1 MEVLQKQVLRAL
13 RRLFFH
19 TWLYWLNWTLLA
31 CFSVCFIGLLIP
43 KIWHIEWSPALGPE
57 RWTWSWSIGSLLA
70 ALLVATW
77 IAWIRK
83 PSRLQAAVEI
93 DQRYHLRERC
103 SSALAIADSE
113 RQSPAGQAL
122 IQDAQKQVDRI
133 DLRDHFPVRPAG
145 QWAWILL
152 PLAACIA
159 LLWVPD
165 AQPSAVQVLANS
177 AAKQA
182 TNVKNA
188 TEPILKS
195 VQKKLQ
201 EAEDKGDLEAI
212 DEYKRV
218 EEQLKKLQNKPDLGA
233 NEAIADLNE
242 IKKEMAQ
249 KKESLGDSKQMKE
262 AFSNLKDLD
271 QGPAENLANAL
282 QEGDFE
288 EAKTEMGK
296 LAQAL
301 QSGKLEPEQTEQL
314 QKQFEQMKD
323 SLEKARQKREG
334 LIQEAKNELNTAQ
347 SKGDVEKTASLRK
360 KLEKLQEGE
369 RMNRAMEKLQ
379 DQLEKAQKSMKSGDK
394 NASQEAVQE
403 IQKQLEELSEDQQA
417 AKELEKMIEEI
428 EDAKQSSKC
437 EECDGQGCKEC
448 QNPGGKD
455 GNKSSKSSGKSS
467 NKSSKQGQQSGKQAG
482 KKGDQQQDGQGESN
496 GQEGDG
502 QEGDTQ
508 EGDAQEGDAQEG
520 DGEMSEGQESSQEG
534 KDPADKRQ
542 SRATGKTQSKGKGKG
557 ENQDEQS
564 GQGEGEG
571 RGSGDRDEKQ
581 AGFKEYDAQVR
592 DKMRKGEMLPGQK
605 VGGKNR
611 KGLTREEV
619 REAVKSAKPDA
630 PDAIE
635 NIELPKAQR
644 DQLREYFDSLR
655 GGK

>member
-31 CFSVCFIGLLIP
+31 CFSACFIGLLIP

-233 NEAIADLNE
+233 KEAIADLNE

-288 EAKTEMGK
+288 EAKNEMGK

-496 GQEGDG
+496 GQEGD
-502 QEGDTQ
+502 
-508 EGDAQEGDAQEG
+508 AQVGDAQEG

>member
-1 MEVLQKQVLRAL
+1 
-13 RRLFFH
+13 LFFH
-19 TWLYWLNWTLLA
+19 SWLYWLNWTLLA
-31 CFSVCFIGLLIP
+31 CFSICFVGLLIP
-43 KIWHIEWSPALGPE
+43 KIWHIEWSSAAGPE
-57 RWTWSWSIGSLLA
+57 RWTWGWSIGSLLA

-83 PSRLQAAVEI
+83 PSRIQAAVEI
-93 DQRYHLRERC
+93 DQRYQLRERC
-103 SSALAIADSE
+103 SSALAIGDSE

-122 IQDAQKQVDRI
+122 VQDAEKQVDRI

-165 AQPSAVQVLANS
+165 AQPSAIQVLANT

-218 EEQLKKLQNKPDLGA
+218 EEQLKKIQNKPDLGA
-233 NEAIADLNE
+233 KEAIADLNE

-282 QEGDFE
+282 QEGEFE
-288 EAKTEMGK
+288 EAKNEMEK

-301 QSGKLEPEQTEQL
+301 QSGKLEPQQTEQL

-379 DQLEKAQKSMKSGDK
+379 DQLDKAQKAMKSGDK
-394 NASQEAVQE
+394 DASQEAIE
-403 IQKQLEELSEDQQA
+403 DMQKQLEELSEDQQA

-448 QNPGGKD
+448 QNPGGKE
-455 GNKSSKSSGKSS
+455 GNKSSKSPGKSS
-467 NKSSKQGQQSGKQAG
+467 GKSSKQGQQSGKQAG
-482 KKGDQQQDGQGESN
+482 QKGDQQEGGQGESAN
-496 GQEGDG
+496 QEGDG
-502 QEGDTQ
+502 QEGD
-508 EGDAQEGDAQEG
+508 GQEG
-520 DGEMSEGQESSQEG
+520 DGEMSEGQESNQEG

-542 SRATGKTQSKGKGKG
+542 SRATGKTQAKGKGKG
-557 ENQDEQS
+557 EEQDEQS
-564 GQGEGEG
+564 GQGQGEG
-571 RGSGDRDEKQ
+571 RGTGDRDEKQ

-635 NIELPKAQR
+635 NIELSKAQR

>member
-19 TWLYWLNWTLLA
+19 SWLYWLNWALLA
-31 CFSVCFIGLLIP
+31 CFSICFVGLLIP
-43 KIWHIEWSPALGPE
+43 KIWHIEWSPAVGPE
-57 RWTWSWSIGSLLA
+57 RWTWGWSIGSLVA
-70 ALLVATW
+70 ALVVATW

-133 DLRDHFPVRPAG
+133 DLRDHFPVRPAP

-165 AQPSAVQVLANS
+165 AQPSAIQVLANS

-233 NEAIADLNE
+233 KEAIADLNE

-271 QGPAENLANAL
+271 QGPAENLANSL

-288 EAKTEMGK
+288 EAKNDMEK

-301 QSGKLEPEQTEQL
+301 QSGKLEPEQTDRL

-323 SLEKARQKREG
+323 SLEEARQKREG

-394 NASQEAVQE
+394 NATQEAMQD

-448 QNPGGKD
+448 QNPGGKE
-455 GNKSSKSSGKSS
+455 GKKSSKSS
-467 NKSSKQGQQSGKQAG
+467 NKSSKQGQQAGNQSGKQAG
-482 KKGDQQQDGQGESN
+482 QKGGQQQDGQGESAN
-496 GQEGDG
+496 QEGANQEGDS
-502 QEGDTQ
+502 QEGDS
-508 EGDAQEGDAQEG
+508 QEG
-520 DGEMSEGQESSQEG
+520 DGEMSEGEESSQEG

-542 SRATGKTQSKGKGKG
+542 SRATGKNQAKGKGKGKG
-557 ENQDEQS
+557 ENQDEQP

-571 RGSGDRDEKQ
+571 RGAGDRDEKQ
-581 AGFKEYDAQVR
+581 SGFKEYDAQVR

-619 REAVKSAKPDA
+619 REAVKSSKPDA

>member
-1 MEVLQKQVLRAL
+1 MEVLQRQVLRAL

-19 TWLYWLNWTLLA
+19 SWLYWLNWTLLA
-31 CFSVCFIGLLIP
+31 CFSICFVGLLIP
-43 KIWHIEWSPALGPE
+43 KIWHIEWSSAAGPE
-57 RWTWSWSIGSLLA
+57 RWTWGWSIGSLLA

-83 PSRLQAAVEI
+83 PSRIQAAVEI

-103 SSALAIADSE
+103 SSALAIGDSE

-122 IQDAQKQVDRI
+122 VQDAEKQVDRI

-165 AQPSAVQVLANS
+165 AQPSAIQVLANT

-233 NEAIADLNE
+233 KEAIADLNE

-282 QEGDFE
+282 QEGEFE
-288 EAKTEMGK
+288 EAKNEMEK

-301 QSGKLEPEQTEQL
+301 QSGKLEPQQTEQL

-379 DQLEKAQKSMKSGDK
+379 DQLDKAQKAMKSGDK
-394 NASQEAVQE
+394 DASQEAIE
-403 IQKQLEELSEDQQA
+403 DMQKQLEELSEDQQA

-448 QNPGGKD
+448 QNPGGKE
-455 GNKSSKSSGKSS
+455 GNKSSKSPGKSS
-467 NKSSKQGQQSGKQAG
+467 GKSSKQGQQSGKQAG
-482 KKGDQQQDGQGESN
+482 QKGDQQEGGQGESAN
-496 GQEGDG
+496 QEGDG
-502 QEGDTQ
+502 QEGD
-508 EGDAQEGDAQEG
+508 GQEG
-520 DGEMSEGQESSQEG
+520 DGEMSEGQESNQEG

-542 SRATGKTQSKGKGKG
+542 SRATGKTQAKGKGKG
-557 ENQDEQS
+557 EEQDEQS
-564 GQGEGEG
+564 GQGQGEG
-571 RGSGDRDEKQ
+571 RGTGDRDEKQ

-635 NIELPKAQR
+635 NIELSKAQR

>member
-19 TWLYWLNWTLLA
+19 SWLYWLNWALLA
-31 CFSVCFIGLLIP
+31 CFSICFVGLLIP
-43 KIWHIEWSPALGPE
+43 KLWHIDWNPAIGPE
-57 RWTWSWSIGSLLA
+57 RWNWGWWIGSFAAAILA
-70 ALLVATW
+70 ATW
-77 IAWIRK
+77 ITWMRK
-83 PSRLQAAVEI
+83 PTALQAALEI
-93 DQRYHLRERC
+93 DQRYRLHERC
-103 SSALAIADSE
+103 SSAMAIASEE

-145 QWAWILL
+145 QWAWIVL
-152 PLAACIA
+152 PFAACMA
-159 LLWVPD
+159 LFWVPD
-165 AQPSAVQVLANS
+165 AQPSTSQVLANS
-177 AAKQA
+177 AAKKS

-188 TEPILKS
+188 TEPILKA

-201 EAEDKGDLEAI
+201 DAEDQGDLEAI
-212 DEYKRV
+212 EEYKRV
-218 EEQLKKLQNKPDLGA
+218 EEQLKKLQNKPELGA
-233 NEAIADLNE
+233 KEAIADLNE
-242 IKKEMAQ
+242 IKKELAQ
-249 KKESLGDSKQMKE
+249 KKEALGDSKQMKE

-271 QGPAENLANAL
+271 QGPAENMSKAL
-282 QEGDFE
+282 QDGDFE
-288 EAKTEMGK
+288 EAKNEMEK
-296 LAQAL
+296 IAQAL
-301 QSGKLEPEQTEQL
+301 QSGKMEPQETEQL
-314 QKQFEQMKD
+314 QKQIEQMKD
-323 SLEKARQKREG
+323 SLEEARQKREG

-360 KLEKLQEGE
+360 KLEKLQDGD

-379 DQLEKAQKSMKSGDK
+379 DQLEKAQKSIKSGDK
-394 NASQEAVQE
+394 NASQEAIQD

-417 AKELEKMIEEI
+417 AEELEKLIEEI

-448 QNPGGKD
+448 QNPGGKKQGGKE
-455 GNKSSKSSGKSS
+455 GNKSIKSS

-482 KKGDQQQDGQGESN
+482 KQAGQKGEQQQDGQGESSN
-496 GQEGDG
+496 
-502 QEGDTQ
+502 Q
-508 EGDAQEGDAQEG
+508 EGDAQEGDS
-520 DGEMSEGQESSQEG
+520 EMPEGQESNPEG

-571 RGSGDRDEKQ
+571 RGTGDRDEKQ

>member
-233 NEAIADLNE
+233 KEAIADLNE

-288 EAKTEMGK
+288 EAKNEMGK

-314 QKQFEQMKD
+314 QKQFD
-323 SLEKARQKREG
+323 S
-334 LIQEAKNELNTAQ
+334 
-347 SKGDVEKTASLRK
+347 SL
-360 KLEKLQEGE
+360 
-369 RMNRAMEKLQ
+369 
-379 DQLEKAQKSMKSGDK
+379 
-394 NASQEAVQE
+394 
-403 IQKQLEELSEDQQA
+403 
-417 AKELEKMIEEI
+417 
-428 EDAKQSSKC
+428 
-437 EECDGQGCKEC
+437 
-448 QNPGGKD
+448 
-455 GNKSSKSSGKSS
+455 
-467 NKSSKQGQQSGKQAG
+467 
-482 KKGDQQQDGQGESN
+482 
-496 GQEGDG
+496 
-502 QEGDTQ
+502 T
-508 EGDAQEGDAQEG
+508 
-520 DGEMSEGQESSQEG
+520 
-534 KDPADKRQ
+534 
-542 SRATGKTQSKGKGKG
+542 
-557 ENQDEQS
+557 
-564 GQGEGEG
+564 
-571 RGSGDRDEKQ
+571 
-581 AGFKEYDAQVR
+581 
-592 DKMRKGEMLPGQK
+592 
-605 VGGKNR
+605 
-611 KGLTREEV
+611 
-619 REAVKSAKPDA
+619 
-630 PDAIE
+630 
-635 NIELPKAQR
+635 
-644 DQLREYFDSLR
+644 
-655 GGK
+655 

>member
-1 MEVLQKQVLRAL
+1 MEVLQRQVLRAL

-19 TWLYWLNWTLLA
+19 SWLYWLNWTLLA
-31 CFSVCFIGLLIP
+31 CFSICFVGLLIP
-43 KIWHIEWSPALGPE
+43 KIWHIEWSSAAGPE
-57 RWTWSWSIGSLLA
+57 RWTWGWSIGSLLA

-83 PSRLQAAVEI
+83 PSRIQAAVEI

-103 SSALAIADSE
+103 SSALAIGDSE

-122 IQDAQKQVDRI
+122 VQDAEKQVDRI

-165 AQPSAVQVLANS
+165 AQPSAIQVLANT

-233 NEAIADLNE
+233 KEAIADLNE

-282 QEGDFE
+282 QEGEFE
-288 EAKTEMGK
+288 EAKNEMEK

-301 QSGKLEPEQTEQL
+301 QSGKLEPQQTEQL

-334 LIQEAKNELNTAQ
+334 LIQESKNELNTAQ

-379 DQLEKAQKSMKSGDK
+379 DQLDKAQKAMKSGDK
-394 NASQEAVQE
+394 DASQEAIE
-403 IQKQLEELSEDQQA
+403 DMQKQLEELSEDQQA

-448 QNPGGKD
+448 QNPGGKE
-455 GNKSSKSSGKSS
+455 GNKSSKSPGKSS
-467 NKSSKQGQQSGKQAG
+467 GKSSKQGQQSGKQAG
-482 KKGDQQQDGQGESN
+482 QKGDQQEGGQGESAN
-496 GQEGDG
+496 QEGDG
-502 QEGDTQ
+502 QEGD
-508 EGDAQEGDAQEG
+508 GQEG
-520 DGEMSEGQESSQEG
+520 DGEMSEGQESNQEG

-542 SRATGKTQSKGKGKG
+542 SRATGKTQAKGKGKG
-557 ENQDEQS
+557 EEQDEQS
-564 GQGEGEG
+564 GQGQGEG
-571 RGSGDRDEKQ
+571 RGTGDRDEKQ

-635 NIELPKAQR
+635 NIELSKAQR

>member
-19 TWLYWLNWTLLA
+19 SWLYWLNWTLLA
-31 CFSVCFIGLLIP
+31 CFSICFVGLLIP
-43 KIWHIEWSPALGPE
+43 KIWHIEWSPAVGPE
-57 RWTWSWSIGSLLA
+57 RWTWGWSIGSLLA

-113 RQSPAGQAL
+113 RQSPVGQAL

-133 DLRDHFPVRPAG
+133 DLRDRFPVRPAG

-159 LLWVPD
+159 LLWVPE

-233 NEAIADLNE
+233 KEAIADLNE

-288 EAKTEMGK
+288 EAKNEMGK

-301 QSGKLEPEQTEQL
+301 ESGKLEPEQTEQL
-314 QKQFEQMKD
+314 QKKFEQMKD
-323 SLEKARQKREG
+323 SLEKARQNREG

-347 SKGDVEKTASLRK
+347 SKGDVEKAGSLRK

-379 DQLEKAQKSMKSGDK
+379 EQLEKAQKSMKSGDK
-394 NASQEAVQE
+394 NASQEAMQD
-403 IQKQLEELSEDQQA
+403 IRKQLEELSEDQQA

-437 EECDGQGCKEC
+437 EECDGQGCEEC
-448 QNPGGKD
+448 QNPGGQNPGSKD
-455 GNKSSKSSGKSS
+455 GNKSGKSSG
-467 NKSSKQGQQSGKQAG
+467 KSSKQGQQSGKQAG
-482 KKGDQQQDGQGESN
+482 KQAGQKGDQQQDGQGESD
-496 GQEGDG
+496 GPEGIDQQG
-502 QEGDTQ
+502 
-508 EGDAQEGDAQEG
+508 ASQEGDAQEG
-520 DGEMSEGQESSQEG
+520 DGEMSEGQESNRAG

-619 REAVKSAKPDA
+619 QEAVKSAKPDA

>member
-1 MEVLQKQVLRAL
+1 
-13 RRLFFH
+13 LFFH
-19 TWLYWLNWTLLA
+19 SWLYWLNWTLLA
-31 CFSVCFIGLLIP
+31 CFSICFVGLLIP
-43 KIWHIEWSPALGPE
+43 KIWHIEWSSAAGPE
-57 RWTWSWSIGSLLA
+57 RWTWGWSIGSLLA

-83 PSRLQAAVEI
+83 PSRIQAAVEI

-103 SSALAIADSE
+103 SSALAIGDSE

-122 IQDAQKQVDRI
+122 VQDAEKQVDRI

-165 AQPSAVQVLANS
+165 AQPSAIQVLANT

-218 EEQLKKLQNKPDLGA
+218 EEQLKKIQNKPDLGA
-233 NEAIADLNE
+233 KEAIADLNE

-282 QEGDFE
+282 QEGEFE
-288 EAKTEMGK
+288 EAKNEMEK

-301 QSGKLEPEQTEQL
+301 QSGKLEPQQTEQL

-379 DQLEKAQKSMKSGDK
+379 DQLDKAQKAMKSGDK
-394 NASQEAVQE
+394 DASQEAIE
-403 IQKQLEELSEDQQA
+403 DIQKQLEELSEDQQA

-448 QNPGGKD
+448 QNPGGKE
-455 GNKSSKSSGKSS
+455 GNKSSKSPGKSS
-467 NKSSKQGQQSGKQAG
+467 GKSSKQGQQSGKQAG
-482 KKGDQQQDGQGESN
+482 QKGDQQEGGQGESAN
-496 GQEGDG
+496 QEGDGQEGDG
-502 QEGDTQ
+502 QEGD
-508 EGDAQEGDAQEG
+508 GQEG
-520 DGEMSEGQESSQEG
+520 DGEMSEGQESNQEG

-542 SRATGKTQSKGKGKG
+542 SRATGKTQAKGKGKG
-557 ENQDEQS
+557 EEQDEQS
-564 GQGEGEG
+564 GQGQGEG
-571 RGSGDRDEKQ
+571 RGTGDRDEKQ

-635 NIELPKAQR
+635 NIELSKAQR

>member
-43 KIWHIEWSPALGPE
+43 KIWHIEWSPAVGPE
-57 RWTWSWSIGSLLA
+57 RWTWGWSIGSLVA

-218 EEQLKKLQNKPDLGA
+218 EEQLKKLQNKPDLGTK
-233 NEAIADLNE
+233 EAIADLNE

-301 QSGKLEPEQTEQL
+301 ESGKLSPEQTEQL

-323 SLEKARQKREG
+323 SLEKARQQREG

-360 KLEKLQEGE
+360 KLEKLQEGQ
-369 RMNRAMEKLQ
+369 RMSRAMEKLQ

-394 NASQEAVQE
+394 NASQKAVEE

-482 KKGDQQQDGQGESN
+482 QKGDQQQDGQGEA
-496 GQEGDG
+496 
-502 QEGDTQ
+502 
-508 EGDAQEGDAQEG
+508 DAQEGDAQEG
-520 DGEMSEGQESSQEG
+520 DSREGDGEMSEGQEASQEG
-534 KDPADKRQ
+534 KDPGDKRQ

>member
-233 NEAIADLNE
+233 KEAIADLNE

-508 EGDAQEGDAQEG
+508 EGD
-520 DGEMSEGQESSQEG
+520 GEMSEGQESSQEG

-557 ENQDEQS
+557 ENQDEES

>member
-1 MEVLQKQVLRAL
+1 MEVLQRQVLRAL

-19 TWLYWLNWTLLA
+19 SWLYWLNWTLLA
-31 CFSVCFIGLLIP
+31 CFSICFVGLLIP
-43 KIWHIEWSPALGPE
+43 KIWHIEWSSAAGPE
-57 RWTWSWSIGSLLA
+57 RWTWGWSIGSLLA

-83 PSRLQAAVEI
+83 PSRIQAAVEI

-103 SSALAIADSE
+103 SSALAIGDSE

-122 IQDAQKQVDRI
+122 VQDAEKQVDRI

-165 AQPSAVQVLANS
+165 AQPSAIQVLANT

-233 NEAIADLNE
+233 KEAIADLNE

-282 QEGDFE
+282 QEGEFE
-288 EAKTEMGK
+288 EAKNEMEK

-301 QSGKLEPEQTEQL
+301 QSGKLEPQQTEQL

-334 LIQEAKNELNTAQ
+334 LIQESKNELNTAQ

-379 DQLEKAQKSMKSGDK
+379 DQLDKAQKAMKSGDK
-394 NASQEAVQE
+394 DASQEAIE
-403 IQKQLEELSEDQQA
+403 DMQKQLEELSEDQQA

-448 QNPGGKD
+448 QNPGGKE
-455 GNKSSKSSGKSS
+455 GNKSSKSPGKSS
-467 NKSSKQGQQSGKQAG
+467 GKSSKQGQQSGKQAG
-482 KKGDQQQDGQGESN
+482 QKGDQQEGGQGESAN
-496 GQEGDG
+496 QEGDGQEGDG
-502 QEGDTQ
+502 QEGD
-508 EGDAQEGDAQEG
+508 GQEG
-520 DGEMSEGQESSQEG
+520 DGEMSEGQESNQEG

-542 SRATGKTQSKGKGKG
+542 SRATGKTQAKGKGKG
-557 ENQDEQS
+557 EEQDEQS
-564 GQGEGEG
+564 GQGQGEG
-571 RGSGDRDEKQ
+571 RGTGDRDEKQ

-635 NIELPKAQR
+635 NIELSKAQR

>member
-19 TWLYWLNWTLLA
+19 TWLYWLNWTLLV

-43 KIWHIEWSPALGPE
+43 KIWHIEWSPAVGPE
-57 RWTWSWSIGSLLA
+57 RWTWGWSIGSLLA

-288 EAKTEMGK
+288 EAKNEMGK

-455 GNKSSKSSGKSS
+455 GNKSSKSPGKSS

-496 GQEGDG
+496 G
-502 QEGDTQ
+502 Q

-564 GQGEGEG
+564 GQGDGEG

-581 AGFKEYDAQVR
+581 SGFKEYDAQVR

>member
-1 MEVLQKQVLRAL
+1 MEVLQRQVLRAL

-19 TWLYWLNWTLLA
+19 SWLYWLNWTLLA
-31 CFSVCFIGLLIP
+31 CFSICFVGLLIP
-43 KIWHIEWSPALGPE
+43 KIWHIEWSSAAGPE
-57 RWTWSWSIGSLLA
+57 RWTWGWSIGSLLA

-83 PSRLQAAVEI
+83 PSRIQAAVEI
-93 DQRYHLRERC
+93 DQRYQLRERC
-103 SSALAIADSE
+103 SSALAIGDSE

-122 IQDAQKQVDRI
+122 VQDAEKQVDRI

-165 AQPSAVQVLANS
+165 AQPSAIQVLANT

-218 EEQLKKLQNKPDLGA
+218 EEQLKKIQNKPDLGA
-233 NEAIADLNE
+233 KEAIADLNE

-282 QEGDFE
+282 QEGEFE
-288 EAKTEMGK
+288 EAKNEMEK

-301 QSGKLEPEQTEQL
+301 QSGKLEPQQTEQL

-379 DQLEKAQKSMKSGDK
+379 DQLDKAQKAMKSGDK
-394 NASQEAVQE
+394 EASQEAIE
-403 IQKQLEELSEDQQA
+403 DIQKQLEELSEDQQA

-448 QNPGGKD
+448 QNPGGKE
-455 GNKSSKSSGKSS
+455 GNKSSKSPGKSS
-467 NKSSKQGQQSGKQAG
+467 GKSSKQGQQSGKQAG
-482 KKGDQQQDGQGESN
+482 QKGDQQEGGQGESAN
-496 GQEGDG
+496 QEGDG
-502 QEGDTQ
+502 QEGD
-508 EGDAQEGDAQEG
+508 GQEG
-520 DGEMSEGQESSQEG
+520 DGEMSEGQESNQEG

-542 SRATGKTQSKGKGKG
+542 SRATGKTQAKGKGKG
-557 ENQDEQS
+557 EEQDEQS
-564 GQGEGEG
+564 GQGQGEG
-571 RGSGDRDEKQ
+571 RGTGDRDEKQ

-635 NIELPKAQR
+635 NIELSKAQR

>member
-1 MEVLQKQVLRAL
+1 MEVLQRQVLRAL

-19 TWLYWLNWTLLA
+19 SWLYWLNWTLLA
-31 CFSVCFIGLLIP
+31 CFSICFVGLLIP
-43 KIWHIEWSPALGPE
+43 KIWHIEWSSAAGPE
-57 RWTWSWSIGSLLA
+57 RWTWGWSIGSLLA

-83 PSRLQAAVEI
+83 PSRIQAAVEI

-103 SSALAIADSE
+103 SSALAIGDSE

-122 IQDAQKQVDRI
+122 VQDAEKQVDRI

-165 AQPSAVQVLANS
+165 AQPSAIQVLANT

-218 EEQLKKLQNKPDLGA
+218 EEQLKKLKNKPDLGA
-233 NEAIADLNE
+233 KEAIADLNE

-282 QEGDFE
+282 QEGEFE
-288 EAKTEMGK
+288 EAKNEMEK

-301 QSGKLEPEQTEQL
+301 QSGKLEPQQTEQL

-334 LIQEAKNELNTAQ
+334 LIQESKNELNTAQ

-379 DQLEKAQKSMKSGDK
+379 DQLDKAQKAMKSGDK
-394 NASQEAVQE
+394 DASQEAIE
-403 IQKQLEELSEDQQA
+403 DMQKQLEELSEDQQA

-448 QNPGGKD
+448 QNPGGKE
-455 GNKSSKSSGKSS
+455 GNKSSKSPGKSS
-467 NKSSKQGQQSGKQAG
+467 GKSSKQGQQSGKQAG
-482 KKGDQQQDGQGESN
+482 QKGDQQEGGQGESAN
-496 GQEGDG
+496 QEGDGQEGDG
-502 QEGDTQ
+502 QEGD
-508 EGDAQEGDAQEG
+508 GQEG
-520 DGEMSEGQESSQEG
+520 DGEMSEGQESNQEG

-542 SRATGKTQSKGKGKG
+542 SRATGKTQAKGKGKG
-557 ENQDEQS
+557 EEQDEQS
-564 GQGEGEG
+564 GQGQGEG
-571 RGSGDRDEKQ
+571 RGTGDRDEKQ

-635 NIELPKAQR
+635 NIELSKAQR

>member
-1 MEVLQKQVLRAL
+1 MEVLQRQVLRAL

-19 TWLYWLNWTLLA
+19 SWLYWLNWTLLA
-31 CFSVCFIGLLIP
+31 CFSICFVGLLIP
-43 KIWHIEWSPALGPE
+43 KIWHIEWSSAAGSE
-57 RWTWSWSIGSLLA
+57 RWTWGWSIGSLLA

-83 PSRLQAAVEI
+83 PSRIQAAVEI

-122 IQDAQKQVDRI
+122 IQDAEKQVDRI

-159 LLWVPD
+159 LFWVPD
-165 AQPSAVQVLANS
+165 AQPSAIQVLANTV
-177 AAKQA
+177 AKQA

-233 NEAIADLNE
+233 KEAIADLNE

-282 QEGDFE
+282 QEGEFE
-288 EAKTEMGK
+288 EAKNEMEK

-301 QSGKLEPEQTEQL
+301 QSGKLEPPQTEQL

-379 DQLEKAQKSMKSGDK
+379 DQLDKAQKALKSGDK
-394 NASQEAVQE
+394 DASQEAIE
-403 IQKQLEELSEDQQA
+403 DIRKQLEELSEDQQA

-448 QNPGGKD
+448 QNPGGKE
-455 GNKSSKSSGKSS
+455 GNKSSKSPGKSS
-467 NKSSKQGQQSGKQAG
+467 GKSSKQGQQSGKQAG
-482 KKGDQQQDGQGESN
+482 QKGDQQEGSQVESAN
-496 GQEGDG
+496 QEGDSQEGDG
-502 QEGDTQ
+502 QQGD
-508 EGDAQEGDAQEG
+508 GQEG
-520 DGEMSEGQESSQEG
+520 DGEMSEGQESNQEG

-542 SRATGKTQSKGKGKG
+542 SRATGKTQAKGKGKG
-557 ENQDEQS
+557 EEQDEQS
-564 GQGEGEG
+564 GQGQGEG
-571 RGSGDRDEKQ
+571 RGTGDRDEKQ

-635 NIELPKAQR
+635 NIELSKAQR

>member
-1 MEVLQKQVLRAL
+1 MEVLQRQVLRAL

-19 TWLYWLNWTLLA
+19 SWLYWLNWTLLA
-31 CFSVCFIGLLIP
+31 CFSICFVGLLIP
-43 KIWHIEWSPALGPE
+43 KIWHIEWSSAAGPE
-57 RWTWSWSIGSLLA
+57 RWTWGWSIGSLLA

-83 PSRLQAAVEI
+83 PSRIQAAVEI

-103 SSALAIADSE
+103 SSALAIADAE

-165 AQPSAVQVLANS
+165 AQPSAIQVLANT

-233 NEAIADLNE
+233 KEAIADLNE

-448 QNPGGKD
+448 QNPGGKE
-455 GNKSSKSSGKSS
+455 GNKSSKSPGKSS
-467 NKSSKQGQQSGKQAG
+467 GKSSKQGQQSGKQAG
-482 KKGDQQQDGQGESN
+482 QKGDQQEGGQGESAN
-496 GQEGDG
+496 QEGDG
-502 QEGDTQ
+502 QEGD
-508 EGDAQEGDAQEG
+508 GQEG
-520 DGEMSEGQESSQEG
+520 DGEMSEGQESNQEG

-542 SRATGKTQSKGKGKG
+542 SRATGKTQAKGKGKG
-557 ENQDEQS
+557 EEQDEQS
-564 GQGEGEG
+564 GQGQGEG
-571 RGSGDRDEKQ
+571 RGTGDRDEKQ

-635 NIELPKAQR
+635 NIELSKAQR

>member
-1 MEVLQKQVLRAL
+1 MEVLQRQVLRAL

-19 TWLYWLNWTLLA
+19 SWLYWLNWTLLA
-31 CFSVCFIGLLIP
+31 CFSICFVGLLIP
-43 KIWHIEWSPALGPE
+43 KIWHIEWSSAAGPE
-57 RWTWSWSIGSLLA
+57 RWTWGWSIGSLLA

-83 PSRLQAAVEI
+83 PSRIQAAVEI

-103 SSALAIADSE
+103 SSALAIGDSE

-122 IQDAQKQVDRI
+122 VQDAEKQVDRI

-165 AQPSAVQVLANS
+165 AQPSAIQVLANT

-233 NEAIADLNE
+233 KEAIADLNE

-282 QEGDFE
+282 QEGEFE
-288 EAKTEMGK
+288 EAKNEMEK

-301 QSGKLEPEQTEQL
+301 QSGKLEPQQTEQL

-379 DQLEKAQKSMKSGDK
+379 DQLDKAQKAMKSGDK
-394 NASQEAVQE
+394 DASQEAIE
-403 IQKQLEELSEDQQA
+403 DMQKQLEELSEDQQA

-448 QNPGGKD
+448 QNPGGK
-455 GNKSSKSSGKSS
+455 
-467 NKSSKQGQQSGKQAG
+467 
-482 KKGDQQQDGQGESN
+482 
-496 GQEGDG
+496 
-502 QEGDTQ
+502 
-508 EGDAQEGDAQEG
+508 
-520 DGEMSEGQESSQEG
+520 
-534 KDPADKRQ
+534 
-542 SRATGKTQSKGKGKG
+542 
-557 ENQDEQS
+557 
-564 GQGEGEG
+564 
-571 RGSGDRDEKQ
+571 
-581 AGFKEYDAQVR
+581 
-592 DKMRKGEMLPGQK
+592 
-605 VGGKNR
+605 
-611 KGLTREEV
+611 
-619 REAVKSAKPDA
+619 
-630 PDAIE
+630 
-635 NIELPKAQR
+635 
-644 DQLREYFDSLR
+644 
-655 GGK
+655 

>member
-1 MEVLQKQVLRAL
+1 
-13 RRLFFH
+13 LFFH
-19 TWLYWLNWTLLA
+19 SWLYWLNWTLLA
-31 CFSVCFIGLLIP
+31 CFSICFVGLLIP
-43 KIWHIEWSPALGPE
+43 KIWHIEWSSAAGPE
-57 RWTWSWSIGSLLA
+57 RWTWGWSIGSLLA

-83 PSRLQAAVEI
+83 PSRIQAAVEI

-103 SSALAIADSE
+103 SSALAIGDSE

-122 IQDAQKQVDRI
+122 VQDAEKQVDRI

-165 AQPSAVQVLANS
+165 AQPSAIQVLANT

-233 NEAIADLNE
+233 KEAIADLNE

-282 QEGDFE
+282 QEGEFE
-288 EAKTEMGK
+288 EAKNEMEK

-301 QSGKLEPEQTEQL
+301 QSGKLEPQQTEQL

-379 DQLEKAQKSMKSGDK
+379 DQLDKAQKAMKSGDK
-394 NASQEAVQE
+394 DASQEAIE
-403 IQKQLEELSEDQQA
+403 DMQKQLEELSEDQQA

-448 QNPGGKD
+448 QNPGGKE
-455 GNKSSKSSGKSS
+455 GNKSSKSPGKSS
-467 NKSSKQGQQSGKQAG
+467 GKSSKQGQQSGKQAG
-482 KKGDQQQDGQGESN
+482 QKGDQQEGGQGESAN
-496 GQEGDG
+496 QEGDG
-502 QEGDTQ
+502 QG
-508 EGDAQEGDAQEG
+508 
-520 DGEMSEGQESSQEG
+520 
-534 KDPADKRQ
+534 
-542 SRATGKTQSKGKGKG
+542 ATGKTQAKGKGKG
-557 ENQDEQS
+557 EEQDEQS
-564 GQGEGEG
+564 GQGQGEG
-571 RGSGDRDEKQ
+571 RGTGDRDEKQ

-635 NIELPKAQR
+635 NIELSKAQR